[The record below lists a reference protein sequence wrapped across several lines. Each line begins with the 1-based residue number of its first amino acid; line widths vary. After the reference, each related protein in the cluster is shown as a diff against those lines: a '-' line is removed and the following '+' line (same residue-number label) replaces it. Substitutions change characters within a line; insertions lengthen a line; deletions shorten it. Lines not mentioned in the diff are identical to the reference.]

1 MYLNQALPGQGHVIR
16 NLSVR
21 AVSLIVMLCLSA
33 LGHAVT
39 VSDLYTVSV
48 PVENQSAD
56 SRQQGTQLALQ
67 QVVVKVSGL
76 SASATSESVQQAVSR
91 ADRYVKSFRF
101 NRDDDALYL
110 KVVFAPNLIDQL
122 LTDAHL
128 PVWGKSR
135 PLVVLWNGVEEGQE
149 RQWISADTP
158 QWYKTMAR
166 AMDERGIPVLWPA
179 QDLEDEATLPLERL
193 WGLFR
198 GDIEKA
204 SERYRADAILA
215 GRMTPTLNG
224 DWRYSGF
231 FEHDGE
237 VLDLSSRG
245 ETAEEALRQVTEQI
259 AVLLSSRYAVID
271 DGTSSGHELRVSGVS
286 SFRAYHDLL
295 AYLQANVAVNN
306 VRVRAVH
313 ENDLV
318 LDLDLSADWNQ
329 VWVTLSLDNRLLLSE
344 QGDYVWQQ

>member
-128 PVWGKSR
+128 
-135 PLVVLWNGVEEGQE
+135 
-149 RQWISADTP
+149 
-158 QWYKTMAR
+158 
-166 AMDERGIPVLWPA
+166 
-179 QDLEDEATLPLERL
+179 
-193 WGLFR
+193 
-198 GDIEKA
+198 
-204 SERYRADAILA
+204 
-215 GRMTPTLNG
+215 
-224 DWRYSGF
+224 
-231 FEHDGE
+231 
-237 VLDLSSRG
+237 
-245 ETAEEALRQVTEQI
+245 
-259 AVLLSSRYAVID
+259 
-271 DGTSSGHELRVSGVS
+271 
-286 SFRAYHDLL
+286 
-295 AYLQANVAVNN
+295 
-306 VRVRAVH
+306 
-313 ENDLV
+313 
-318 LDLDLSADWNQ
+318 
-329 VWVTLSLDNRLLLSE
+329 
-344 QGDYVWQQ
+344 